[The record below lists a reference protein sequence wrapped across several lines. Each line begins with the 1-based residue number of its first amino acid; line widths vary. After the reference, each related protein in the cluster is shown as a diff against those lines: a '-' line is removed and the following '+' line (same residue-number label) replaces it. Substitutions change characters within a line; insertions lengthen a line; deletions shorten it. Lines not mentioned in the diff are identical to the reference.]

1 MKNFYKIPRAQ
12 LAVEAIATANAIAN
26 GKVSSLSPQQC
37 AELSALLLA
46 EAEALQAADQ
56 VAVAKRSES
65 MQATDIAQEQQDL
78 VSKLMSGLKF
88 TLRGAGASPGEYEA
102 IGFTPP
108 AETRRTVRP
117 ETPSHTAAYG
127 VNGGVRITFEGNN
140 LSGSVVYQIFAQDT
154 PKGRWELVGATT
166 KQKFFH
172 RGVRPGEFHQYEV
185 KAQAS
190 NGTLSAASNTAVV
203 YTNG

>member
-1 MKNFYKIPRAQ
+1 M
-12 LAVEAIATANAIAN
+12 
-26 GKVSSLSPQQC
+26 
-37 AELSALLLA
+37 
-46 EAEALQAADQ
+46 
-56 VAVAKRSES
+56 
-65 MQATDIAQEQQDL
+65 
-78 VSKLMSGLKF
+78 
-88 TLRGAGASPGEYEA
+88 
-102 IGFTPP
+102 
-108 AETRRTVRP
+108 VRP

-127 VNGGVRITFEGNN
+127 MNGGVRITFEGNN

-190 NGTLSAASNTAVV
+190 NGTLSTASNTAVV